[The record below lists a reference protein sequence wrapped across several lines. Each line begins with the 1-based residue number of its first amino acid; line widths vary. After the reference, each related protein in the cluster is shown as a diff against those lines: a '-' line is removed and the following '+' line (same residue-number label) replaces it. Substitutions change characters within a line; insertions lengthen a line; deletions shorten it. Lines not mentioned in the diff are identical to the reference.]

1 MEVEYGRTALGVSG
15 GAGGG
20 GDAGGEA
27 GICEKNSSQ
36 NTAGTSR
43 QAIHQRS
50 PFLWIKVTHRQRAM
64 FGKGRRR
71 LFYKPVAGWMSSNLD
86 INTTWTV
93 NLVGL

>member
-15 GAGGG
+15 GAGGGG

-43 QAIHQRS
+43 QD
-50 PFLWIKVTHRQRAM
+50 IKEILF
-64 FGKGRRR
+64 FG
-71 LFYKPVAGWMSSNLD
+71 
-86 INTTWTV
+86 
-93 NLVGL
+93 

>member
-1 MEVEYGRTALGVSG
+1 MRRRWRRRRRRVEVEYGRTALGVSG

-43 QAIHQRS
+43 QD
-50 PFLWIKVTHRQRAM
+50 IKEILF
-64 FGKGRRR
+64 FG
-71 LFYKPVAGWMSSNLD
+71 
-86 INTTWTV
+86 
-93 NLVGL
+93 